1 MRSNKLGFTLS
12 EVLVSVVV
20 IGVIMAIAVNSI
32 KVVKASYTSLA
43 YFAFNNVQNMVG
55 ALYSA
60 NDTGVEYD
68 VIEKENDDGSKEK
81 QVSIRNIYKIHL
93 IDENGNEL
101 PSIVTQCKNTKGQV
115 IQVLKSDSEY
125 EVEGIPSCSSRG
137 TGTDTEQNLF
147 CKSLAAIS
155 NTSGRINCDNLSSIE
170 MNGTEP
176 AISSLDYDNP
186 SFITTNG
193 QRFYISEW
201 KKDFNVSSDYGFR
214 LVAVDL
220 NGTSRPNRIE
230 VNNTGTPPDIVTF
243 MVIDNGEVFPIGVAA
258 DNINLPS
265 GRVITYLNSKVKGY
279 YYTYNENRTEN
290 VAPECT
296 KVINGVKQQ
305 TCNYAI
311 VPLTNE
317 KGTSFFSY
325 RQAYCL
331 ASGDRGITY
340 ENYCKDIPPSE
351 LCPPST
357 DSHVFD
363 LCLTTNV
370 KPMFRYNFR

>member
-55 ALYSA
+55 ILYSG
-60 NDTGVEYD
+60 DSHDGKLKD
-68 VIEKENDDGSKEK
+68 NDD
-81 QVSIRNIYKIHL
+81 
-93 IDENGNEL
+93 NEL
-101 PSIVTQCKNTKGQV
+101 PSVVTQCKNSKGQV

-125 EVEGIPSCSSRG
+125 EVEDIPTCSSRG
-137 TGTDTEQNLF
+137 TEAATNENLF

-155 NTSGRINCDNLSSIE
+155 NTSGKINCDNLSSIE

-201 KKDFNVSSDYGFR
+201 SKNSNVSNNYGFR
-214 LVAVDL
+214 LIAVDL
-220 NGTSRPNRIE
+220 NGTSKPNRIE

-243 MVIDNGEVFPIGVAA
+243 MVLDNGEVLPLGVAA
-258 DNINLPS
+258 DNINLAS
-265 GRVITYLNSKVKGY
+265 GRVIMYLNSKVKGY
-279 YYTYNENRTEN
+279 YYTYNESRTEN

-296 KVINGVKQQ
+296 KVIKGETQQ

-331 ASGDRGITY
+331 ASGDREIVY

-363 LCLTTNV
+363 LCTPTNV

>member
-12 EVLVSVVV
+12 EVLVSIVI
-20 IGVIMAIAVNSI
+20 IGVIMAISVNAI

-43 YFAFNNVQNMVG
+43 YFAFNNVKNMVG
-55 ALYSA
+55 ILNSGESHYGELKDI
-60 NDTGVEYD
+60 NN
-68 VIEKENDDGSKEK
+68 KN
-81 QVSIRNIYKIHL
+81 
-93 IDENGNEL
+93 L
-101 PSIVTQCKNTKGQV
+101 PSMITQCKNSKDQI
-115 IQVLKSDSEY
+115 IQVLKSDNESK
-125 EVEGIPSCSSRG
+125 VEGIPNCSSRA
-137 TGTDTEQNLF
+137 TEAAKENLF
-147 CKSLAAIS
+147 CKGLVAIS
-155 NTSGRINCDNLSSIE
+155 NTSGKINCDNLSSVE
-170 MNGTEP
+170 MKGTEP
-176 AISSLDYDNP
+176 VISSIDYDNP
-186 SFITTNG
+186 NFITTNG

-201 KKDFNVSSDYGFR
+201 MRDLNVSNDYGFR
-214 LVAVDL
+214 LIAVDL

-243 MVIDNGEVFPIGVAA
+243 MVLDNGEVLPLGVAA
-258 DNINLPS
+258 DNINMPS
-265 GRVITYLNSKVKGY
+265 GRVIMYLNSKVKGY

-296 KVINGVKQQ
+296 KKIKGVTKQ

-311 VPLTNE
+311 VPLKNA

-331 ASGDRGITY
+331 ASGDREIIY

-363 LCLTTNV
+363 LCTPTNV